1 MGTDRDRRG
10 LVQDPEP
17 VWYLAENWNGMTPPR
32 ANNPAPSP
40 IVVVGRGRVGTA
52 ISRAAAGAGI
62 DVTLAGRA
70 GLESA
75 CADAEVV
82 LLCVPDGEI
91 ASAAGSVAAAAPL
104 LRLIGHTSGA
114 TELAALAAVA
124 AEAFSLHPLQTIP
137 DGGAP
142 LAGCPAAVEGSGPE
156 AAEFARELAVA
167 LGMRPFELPAGSRAA
182 YHAAAAIASNF
193 LVTLEESA
201 AGLLAAAG
209 IEDGRELLTPLVLRS
224 AANWAEGGAA
234 ALTGPIARGDEATVA
249 RHLDAIARAAPEL
262 EPLYRELAARTR
274 EIAAAGVGA

>member
-1 MGTDRDRRG
+1 MIGPGRMGTA
-10 LVQDPEP
+10 L
-17 VWYLAENWNGMTPPR
+17 
-32 ANNPAPSP
+32 S
-40 IVVVGRGRVGTA
+40 
-52 ISRAAAGAGI
+52 AAATDAGI
-62 DVTLAGRA
+62 AITLAGRDE
-70 GLESA
+70 LEGA
-75 CADAEVV
+75 CAEAEVV

-91 ASAAGSVAAAAPL
+91 AAAAVTVAAAAPR

-114 TELAALAAVA
+114 TELAALTAARGGGA
-124 AEAFSLHPLQTIP
+124 AAFSIHPLQTIP

-193 LVTLEESA
+193 LVALEESA

-249 RHLDAIARAAPEL
+249 RHLDAITRAAPEL

-274 EIAAAGVGA
+274 AIAAAEVGA